1 MTKRIKLWDL
11 PTRLFHWLLVFL
23 IVAAIITGKQGG
35 NAIVWQGRI
44 GLAIVGLLTFRI
56 LWGFLGSTHA
66 RFASFFP
73 TPARL
78 VAYLRGQWH
87 GIGHNPLG
95 AFSVFGLLALIAL
108 QLGSGLFANDDIAFQ
123 GHLSVLVDKDLS
135 DRLTSLHR
143 LLINALIILI
153 GLHLVAIMFYA
164 HVKKD
169 NLVKPMIT
177 GWKEIAA
184 DSAERITGGGMIALI
199 VAVTVAGAA
208 VYGAS
213 GQWIS
218 APPPPPQATPA
229 TPAW

>member
-35 NAIVWQGRI
+35 NAIVWHGRI

-95 AFSVFGLLALIAL
+95 AFSVLALLGLVGFQAVSGLFTYDDISFYGPMAAMVDGPTTAKITGWHRIAEPFIYILLALHVGAV
-108 QLGSGLFANDDIAFQ
+108 F
-123 GHLSVLVDKDLS
+123 
-135 DRLTSLHR
+135 
-143 LLINALIILI
+143 
-153 GLHLVAIMFYA
+153 FYTF
-164 HVKKD
+164 VKKD
-169 NLVKPMIT
+169 SLVKPMIT
-177 GWKEIAA
+177 GDKRVSDPTLE
-184 DSAERITGGGMIALI
+184 STRGGGALAFCIALAI
-199 VAVTVAGAA
+199 AVAVVWAT
-208 VYGAS
+208 S
-213 GQWIS
+213 GVFN
-218 APPPPPQATPA
+218 PPPPPPA
-229 TPAW
+229 PAVGW